1 MFKRGSI
8 ALSCIL
14 FWLVKSPGE
23 SPPLVRASLMLE
35 MRFVHCFSLL
45 LIDVLHASY
54 SLGVDNECN

>member
-1 MFKRGSI
+1 MHSVLVSKI
-8 ALSCIL
+8 AWPVATVGPR
-14 FWLVKSPGE
+14 FA
-23 SPPLVRASLMLE
+23 RLE